1 MALTADKLVG
11 LQSSTRDAKVV
22 TVGNGLTLNANNL
35 SSVRTETLLFKQNG
49 LIGVITRMDGSVV
62 MNRAGTIISVRGYR
76 LTAGGTGGSTL
87 VDVNVN
93 GTTIFTTQANR
104 LTFLQSGGSNL
115 AAQSGTI
122 DGTATF
128 AAGGIISV
136 DVDAIETG
144 TIPED
149 LCVSVE
155 VSYT

>member
-1 MALTADKLVG
+1 MPLTATKVLGIDANGEQKALG
-11 LQSSTRDAKVV
+11 LAT
-22 TVGNGLTLNANNL
+22 GLTIVNGVLTPL
-35 SSVRTETLLFKQNG
+35 RTQILLFKQNG
-49 LIGVITRMDGSVV
+49 LLSVNTRIDGTVV

-87 VDVNVN
+87 VDVNIN

-115 AAQSGTI
+115 KGQSGTI

-128 AAGGIISV
+128 VAGDDISV

-149 LCVSVE
+149 LCVAVE
-155 VSYT
+155 VQYT